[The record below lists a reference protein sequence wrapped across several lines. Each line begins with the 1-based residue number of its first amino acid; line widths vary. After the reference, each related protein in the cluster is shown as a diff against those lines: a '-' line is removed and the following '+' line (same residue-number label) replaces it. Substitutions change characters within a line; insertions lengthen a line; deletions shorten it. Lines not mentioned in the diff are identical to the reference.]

1 MDTCHT
7 SKLYRRVK
15 LELFG
20 VRGANSLGRR
30 LENRIVT
37 QCIRFSVTAKPHK
50 STGDAKVRRELLNL
64 PVKIASL
71 IKKREVENRSADG
84 NISNYLSKNI
94 AAVIRDNCLLYTSD
108 AADE

>member
-20 VRGANSLGRR
+20 VRGANTLGRR
-30 LENRIVT
+30 LDKRIVT

-50 STGDAKVRRELLNL
+50 STGQAKVHRELLNL

-71 IKKREVENRSADG
+71 LKKWEVEDRNADS
-84 NISNYLSKNI
+84 NISKYLSQNMY
-94 AAVIRDNCLLYTSD
+94 VLT
-108 AADE
+108 